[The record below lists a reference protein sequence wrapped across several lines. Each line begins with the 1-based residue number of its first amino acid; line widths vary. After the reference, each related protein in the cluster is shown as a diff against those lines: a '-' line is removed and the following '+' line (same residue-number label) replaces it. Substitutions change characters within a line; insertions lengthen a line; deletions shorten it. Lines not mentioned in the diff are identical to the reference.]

1 MTDTNEN
8 SQTFITTH
16 SPTLTSRIPLE
27 NIILLK
33 DNTAFH
39 VGNCFKE
46 RHSENI
52 VRDAASGRLLQQEEV
67 VDYRKM
73 ISRYFDVTRSQLLF
87 SSGCLFIE
95 GISECQLVETF
106 SKLINKSLIANQI
119 EIVDT
124 DGTAFLSVF
133 DVV

>member
-1 MTDTNEN
+1 
-8 SQTFITTH
+8 
-16 SPTLTSRIPLE
+16 
-27 NIILLK
+27 
-33 DNTAFH
+33 
-39 VGNCFKE
+39 
-46 RHSENI
+46 
-52 VRDAASGRLLQQEEV
+52 
-67 VDYRKM
+67 M

-124 DGTAFLSVF
+124 DGTAFYQFLMLFNSTDSTKRLPMKAAF
-133 DVV
+133 ITDEDQFTASRIKNII